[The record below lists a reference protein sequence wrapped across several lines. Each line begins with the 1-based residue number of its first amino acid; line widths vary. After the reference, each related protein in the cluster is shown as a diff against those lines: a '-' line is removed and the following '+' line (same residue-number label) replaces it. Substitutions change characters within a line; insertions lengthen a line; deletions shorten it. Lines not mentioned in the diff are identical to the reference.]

1 MSKRVRLVVFAF
13 GALVFGG
20 LLYRA
25 GVDGLL
31 RNLRST
37 AWVLGPIVAVWGVV
51 YVSNTLAW
59 ETLIRAGA
67 HHTAKTGA
75 PKMIPFWRA
84 YAISVSSFAI
94 NYVTPFVALGGEP
107 FRVAAAKEWI
117 GTSRAAASVVSF
129 RVVHTLGQVLF
140 WVISMPVAWILI
152 PRTTATDIVL
162 TVTTI
167 VLLAIAALL
176 LSLFHRGFLVR
187 ALNLVP
193 RIPILRR
200 YSARFES
207 ARPTMEHI
215 DEQMAELTDGER
227 QRLSLAI
234 LFEVVG
240 RLIAMFEFLFIARAM
255 GLHIGF
261 ATAFVIGSLAQLAT
275 NLTVFIPFELGSKEG
290 GLYLIFGLLGLPP
303 ALGVYASVMSR
314 LRELTWIAIGLTLT
328 WVAGRRGVHTTPEPA
343 EARTT
348 PR

>member
-1 MSKRVRLVVFAF
+1 VSKRVRLLVFLF
-13 GALVFGG
+13 GALVFSG

-51 YVSNTLAW
+51 YISNTVAW
-59 ETLIRAGA
+59 ETLLRAGA
-67 HHTAKTGA
+67 HHLVKDPA

-107 FRVAAAKEWI
+107 FRVAAAKEWV

-129 RVVHTLGQVLF
+129 RAVHTLGQVLF
-140 WVISMPVAWILI
+140 WVIAMPVAWVLI
-152 PRTTATDIVL
+152 PRTTLTDIML

-167 VLLAIAALL
+167 VLLGIAALL
-176 LSLFHRGFLVR
+176 LSLFRRGFLVR

-207 ARPTMEHI
+207 ARPTMRHI
-215 DEQMAELTDGER
+215 DDQMAELTEGER
-227 QRLSLAI
+227 RRLTISILA
-234 LFEVVG
+234 EVLG
-240 RLIAMFEFLFIARAM
+240 RMIAMFEFLFIARAM
-255 GLHIGF
+255 GLHIGY
-261 ATAFVIGSLAQLAT
+261 ATAFVIGAFSQLAT

-314 LRELTWIAIGLTLT
+314 LRELSWIGIGLTLT
-328 WVAGRRGVHTTPEPA
+328 WVSGRRGAQTAPKTSGV
-343 EARTT
+343 
-348 PR
+348 